1 MPCLLDSLRYVD
13 KARVNVASHTLGA
26 LSPAAVWQ
34 IAGHCASDAIAV
46 LIIDGA
52 IHSTVAY
59 DIWLVSSQGREGL
72 GAYIQLFVWG
82 AGLLCGKRGGA
93 APVLD
98 DRETVQEFTR

>member
-1 MPCLLDSLRYVD
+1 M
-13 KARVNVASHTLGA
+13 NVASHTLGA

-72 GAYIQLFVWG
+72 GAYIQLVVWG
-82 AGLLCGKRGGA
+82 GKRGGA

-98 DRETVQEFTR
+98 DRETVQEFTRQDSRIRSQGRTPAVQ